1 MKNAGKLRFTLYWT
15 LIGVVYVAAVA
26 YMSLVPD
33 PPSDVLPFPESDKV
47 VHLSVYAF
55 LMLWFGQIYHER
67 PVALLIA
74 SGLVALGILL
84 EILQGVSGCRT
95 FGYMDI
101 TANTLGVIFGFSIA
115 RTRFGGLL
123 YGLEMFLVRSRD
135 CRTNSKSEPGPW

>member
-1 MKNAGKLRFTLYWT
+1 LKNAGKLRFTPHWT
-15 LIGVVYVAAVA
+15 LMGVVYVVAVV
-26 YMSLVPD
+26 YLSLVPD
-33 PPSDVLPFPESDKV
+33 PSPDVLSFPESDKV
-47 VHLSVYAF
+47 MHFSAYAF

-67 PVALLIA
+67 PVVFLIA

-115 RTRFGGLL
+115 RTRFGGVL
-123 YGLEMFLVRSRD
+123 YGLETFLARSRD
-135 CRTNSKSEPGPW
+135 CRINPKS